1 MEIFFASH
9 LVAISYCYIFY
20 FEINETRTNKFIY
33 IIINVIHRLLTFYN
47 MNLFQIGTLGVTEGI
62 KMLDLIL
69 ACIIGVLCGA
79 VTGLIPGIH
88 VNTVGAFVFASSPFL
103 LASYSPEV
111 LCVFLISMAISH
123 ALLEFIPSMFLGVPE
138 EGTVLSILP
147 GHQLLLEGRG
157 KEAVRLAAVGGFG
170 AILITAL
177 LLPIFIMFLP
187 AIYGPIKPYIW
198 ILLVIIVIFM
208 FIRLNNNLKSLLW
221 SVVLFLFSG
230 IMGYIMLNSP
240 ISSNVSLLCI
250 FTGLFGVSTLIY
262 SLQQHSFVP
271 TQNRFHHFR
280 ISSDI
285 LRGIFAGG
293 IAGTILGFLP
303 GFGPAQGSLI
313 AQELMGSGDFESSNE
328 SFITAVSGV
337 NTADTLFS
345 LVMIFLIGNPRSGIA
360 VYINNILQNFD
371 FMHLV
376 FFVFTALTAVSIA
389 VFLCLKLGDIVS
401 ESIEHINYR
410 KLSWAV
416 ITFMSLLVIGFSL
429 WYHANIL
436 FMLLVYITAIAL
448 GLLPHYTGVNKS
460 NLMGVLIVPAVVV
473 YFNLG
478 F

>member
-1 MEIFFASH
+1 MF
-9 LVAISYCYIFY
+9 
-20 FEINETRTNKFIY
+20 
-33 IIINVIHRLLTFYN
+33 
-47 MNLFQIGTLGVTEGI
+47 
-62 KMLDLIL
+62 DLIL
-69 ACIIGVLCGA
+69 ACIIGILCGV

-88 VNTVGAFVFASSPFL
+88 VNTVGAFIFASSSFL

-111 LCVFLISMAISH
+111 LCVFLISLAISH

-138 EGTVLSILP
+138 EGTVLSVLP
-147 GHQLLLEGRG
+147 GHQLILEGRG

-170 AILITAL
+170 AILVTVL
-177 LLPIFIMFLP
+177 LLPIFIMILP
-187 AIYGPIKPYIW
+187 GVYGQIKPYIW

-208 FIRLNNNLKSLLW
+208 FIRLNSNLKSFSW

-240 ISSNVSLLCI
+240 ISSNVSLLCV
-250 FTGLFGVSTLIY
+250 FTGLFGVSTLAY

-271 TQNRFHHFR
+271 TQNRFHHFK
-280 ISSDI
+280 INSDI

-293 IAGTILGFLP
+293 IAGSILGFLP

-313 AQELMGSGDFESSNE
+313 AQELIGGGTENNNE

-360 VYINNILQNFD
+360 VYVKNILENFD
-371 FMHLV
+371 FNHLI
-376 FFVFTALTAVSIA
+376 FFVFTALTAVSIS

-401 ESIEHINYR
+401 ESIERINYR
-410 KLSWAV
+410 KLSWIV

-429 WYHANIL
+429 WYHANIF
-436 FMLLVYITAIAL
+436 FMLLVYVTAIAL
-448 GLLPHYTGVNKS
+448 GLLPHYLGVNKS
-460 NLMGVLIVPAVVV
+460 NLMGVLIVPAIVI